1 MRLPISIDRH
11 LAALRLV
18 FASLLV
24 SVVLAACGAP
34 GGGGIGPG
42 APGITGSTGNVKV
55 AVLLPISSSGSTPAV
70 AKALKQAAELAL
82 FDFDNPN
89 VTLIPK
95 DTKGSPEGARI
106 AAESALHDGAEL
118 IIGPLFAAE
127 VSAAAPVALQ
137 GGVPMIAFSSDEKVA
152 GNGVYLLSFLAGRDV
167 PRIVSYAMAQ
177 GKRNFAE
184 LIPQSAYGRIAET
197 AFARAVSS
205 GGGQAAV
212 RASFPPNNSTA
223 MLGPVRQVAT
233 AVKSGQGI
241 DALFLPA
248 GRDELP
254 ELAPL
259 LASEDLSSGRV
270 QFIGSGQ
277 WDYPNIGSDRALLGG
292 WYPAPDPKG
301 WSSFVQ
307 RYSKTYGGAPPR
319 IASLA
324 YDAISLAVSLSAN
337 PPGQRFTAAQ
347 LTRPT
352 GFSGVDGLFRLL
364 SDGTCER
371 GLAILEVREGGP
383 QVIDPAPSSF
393 ATASSY

>member
-1 MRLPISIDRH
+1 MRLPFSIARH
-11 LAALRLV
+11 FGAQRLVLAAMIVAALV
-18 FASLLV
+18 
-24 SVVLAACGAP
+24 AACGAP
-34 GGGGIGPG
+34 GGGGGGPG
-42 APGITGSTGNVKV
+42 PSITGAAGSVKV
-55 AVLLPISSSGSTPAV
+55 AILLPITATGSTPAV

-95 DTKGSPEGARI
+95 DTKGSPDGARL
-106 AAESALHDGAEL
+106 AAESALRDGAEL
-118 IIGPLFAAE
+118 IIGPLFAQE
-127 VSAAAPVALQ
+127 VAGAAPVARQ

-167 PRIVSYAMAQ
+167 PRIVSFAMSR

-184 LIPQSAYGRIAET
+184 LVPQSAYGRIAET
-197 AFARAVSS
+197 AFAKAVAS

-212 RASFPPNNSTA
+212 RATFPPDDSNA
-223 MLGPVRQVAT
+223 MLRPVRQVAN
-233 AVKSGQGI
+233 AVKAGQQV

-248 GRDELP
+248 GREELP
-254 ELAPL
+254 DLAPL
-259 LASEDLSSGRV
+259 LASADLSSARV
-270 QFIGSGQ
+270 QFIGTGQ
-277 WDYPNIGSDRALLGG
+277 WDYPNIGGDRALVGG
-292 WYPAPDPKG
+292 WYPAPDPRG
-301 WSSFVQ
+301 WSKFVQ
-307 RYSKTYGGAPPR
+307 SYSKTYGAAPPR

-324 YDAISLAVSLSAN
+324 YDAVSLAVSLSPN
-337 PPGQRFTAAQ
+337 PPGERYTPSQ
-347 LTRPT
+347 LTRPS

-364 SDGTCER
+364 SDGTSER

>member
-1 MRLPISIDRH
+1 MLLPISIDRRLEAVK
-11 LAALRLV
+11 LALT
-18 FASLLV
+18 SLAVAML
-24 SVVLAACGAP
+24 LAACGAP
-34 GGGGIGPG
+34 GGGFGPG
-42 APGITGSTGNVKV
+42 VPAITGSTGNVKV
-55 AVLLPISSSGSTPAV
+55 AVLLPITSSGSTPAV

-82 FDFDNPN
+82 FDFDNPS

-95 DTKGSPEGARI
+95 DTKGSPDGARL
-106 AAESALHDGAEL
+106 AAESALQDGAEL
-118 IIGPLFAAE
+118 IIGPLFATE
-127 VSAAAPVALQ
+127 VSGAAPVARQ

-152 GNGVYLLSFLAGRDV
+152 GNGVYLLSFLAGREV
-167 PRIVSYAMAQ
+167 PRIVSFAMSR

-205 GGGQAAV
+205 GGGQAGV
-212 RASFPPNNSTA
+212 RATFPPNDSTA
-223 MLGPVRQVAT
+223 MLGPVRQVGN

-259 LASEDLSSGRV
+259 LASEELSSGRV
-270 QFIGSGQ
+270 QFIGTGQ

-301 WSSFVQ
+301 WSNFVQ
-307 RYSKTYGGAPPR
+307 RYSKTYGAAPPR

-337 PPGQRFTAAQ
+337 PPGQRYTPTQ